1 MITLR
6 ANLDKFNRAMR
17 DLSKQVNVNT
27 ATFVKNEARLLA
39 EELAKKFQPK
49 MPKSK
54 EGIKI
59 DRRIAMKVAKTGTR
73 TIPWDRIQ
81 RAMWMRRT
89 IGGKKPIVQ
98 AAVAYPSQRKA
109 IQRLGTL
116 AAGFLGKGNKLGAKA
131 RAFVT
136 AHIGESYGTV
146 EIFNN
151 PFRKMV
157 RLKNFTPWLAGIR
170 GRKTLVIMAIG
181 RRASAMRSNA
191 KRLAQGVG
199 EYWRRSK

>member
-1 MITLR
+1 MIAFR

-17 DLSKQVNVNT
+17 DLSKHVNVNT
-27 ATFVKNEARLLA
+27 ATFVKNEARLLV

-54 EGIKI
+54 EGIAI
-59 DRRIAMKVAKTGTR
+59 DRRIAMKVKRTGTR

-81 RAMWMRRT
+81 RAMWMRRK
-89 IGGKKPIVQ
+89 ISGKRPVVQ

-109 IQRLGTL
+109 IKRLGTL

-157 RLKNFTPWLAGIR
+157 RLKNFTPWLSGIR
-170 GRKTLVIMAIG
+170 GRSWLVNKAIG
-181 RRASAMRSNA
+181 KRASAMRSNA
-191 KRLAQGVG
+191 RRLARGVG
-199 EYWRRSK
+199 EYWRRRK